1 VKKLLFVGLI
11 AILAIGCGSS
21 RKVSR
26 IDSTTTTDLSGQWND
41 TDARLVAQEM
51 VSDCLSRPWID
62 EFLTKAAAK
71 PVVTV
76 GAIRNMSSEHIN
88 TEVFTTD
95 IERELINSGR
105 VKFVASKPER
115 QEIRDE
121 RQDQKDYAS
130 PETIKRMRDETG
142 ADFLLTG
149 AIKTIVD
156 QIDNTRVVF
165 YQTDLQLINIET
177 NEKAWI
183 GTKEIKKEI
192 RKGSTKW

>member
-1 VKKLLFVGLI
+1 MKKLLFVGLI
-11 AILAIGCGSS
+11 AILAVGCGSS

-51 VSDCLSRPWID
+51 VADCLSRPWID
-62 EFLTKAAAK
+62 EFLTKAGTK

-76 GAIRNMSSEHIN
+76 GTIRNMSSEHIN
-88 TEVFTTD
+88 TEVFTAD
-95 IERELINSGR
+95 IERELLNSGR

-130 PETIKRMRDETG
+130 PQTMKQLRAETG

-149 AIKTIVD
+149 AVKTIVD
-156 QIDNTRVVF
+156 QIENKRVVF

-192 RKGSTKW
+192 SKGSTKW

>member
-1 VKKLLFVGLI
+1 MKKGLFLMLAVMLL
-11 AILAIGCGSS
+11 AGCSS
-21 RKVSR
+21 HREVSR
-26 IDSTTTTDLSGQWND
+26 LPADQVTDLSGQWND
-41 TDARLVAQEM
+41 TDSRLVAQEM
-51 VSDCLSRPWID
+51 VTDCLARPWID

-76 GAIRNMSSEHIN
+76 GAIRNTSDEHIN
-88 TEVFTTD
+88 TEIFTSD

-115 QEIRDE
+115 GEIRDE
-121 RQDQKDYAS
+121 RQDQQDYAS
-130 PETIKRMRDETG
+130 PETIKRMREETG

-149 AIKTIVD
+149 AVKTIVD
-156 QIDNTRVVF
+156 QLKGTRVVF

-183 GTKEIKKEI
+183 GTKKIKKEI
-192 RKGSTKW
+192 TKGSSKW

>member
-1 VKKLLFVGLI
+1 VKKLLFVTLI
-11 AILAIGCGSS
+11 AILALGCGSH

-26 IDSTTTTDLSGQWND
+26 IDVNSTTDLSGQWND
-41 TDARLVAQEM
+41 TDSRLVAQEM
-51 VSDCLSRPWID
+51 VTDCLARPWID

-76 GAIRNMSSEHIN
+76 GTIRNMSDEHIN
-88 TEVFTTD
+88 TETFTTD

-115 QEIRDE
+115 GEIRDE

-149 AIKTIVD
+149 AVKTIVD
-156 QIDNTRVVF
+156 QIENQRVVF

-183 GTKEIKKEI
+183 GTKKIKKEI
-192 RKGSTKW
+192 TKGDTKW

>member
-1 VKKLLFVGLI
+1 MKNVLLALIIIGLT
-11 AILAIGCGSS
+11 IGCSS
-21 RKVSR
+21 HRKVAR
-26 IDSTTTTDLSGQWND
+26 IDAASTTDLSGQWND
-41 TDARLVAQEM
+41 TDSRLVAQEM
-51 VSDCLSRPWID
+51 VTDCLTRPWID

-76 GAIRNMSSEHIN
+76 GAIRNMSDEHIN
-88 TEVFTTD
+88 TEIFTSD

-115 QEIRDE
+115 GEIRDE
-121 RQDQKDYAS
+121 RQDQQDYAS
-130 PETIKRMRDETG
+130 PETIKRMREETG

-149 AIKTIVD
+149 AVKTIVD
-156 QIDNTRVVF
+156 QLEGTRVVF

-183 GTKEIKKEI
+183 GTKKIKKEI
-192 RKGSTKW
+192 TKGSSKW